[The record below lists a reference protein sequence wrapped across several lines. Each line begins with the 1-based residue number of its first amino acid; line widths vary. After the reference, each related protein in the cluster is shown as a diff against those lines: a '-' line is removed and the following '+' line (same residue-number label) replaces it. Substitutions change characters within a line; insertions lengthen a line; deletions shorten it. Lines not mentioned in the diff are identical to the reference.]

1 MEIPAHMVLD
11 PYHPG
16 KVFISRA
23 GLLGYDS
30 LIAPKETLDQIQGAI
45 HLAWAIKKKIEIQ
58 NNETVILEIE
68 GIIANKLL
76 AK

>member
-1 MEIPAHMVLD
+1 MEIPAYMVLD

-30 LIAPKETLDQIQGAI
+30 LIAPKETLDQI
-45 HLAWAIKKKIEIQ
+45 
-58 NNETVILEIE
+58 
-68 GIIANKLL
+68 
-76 AK
+76 